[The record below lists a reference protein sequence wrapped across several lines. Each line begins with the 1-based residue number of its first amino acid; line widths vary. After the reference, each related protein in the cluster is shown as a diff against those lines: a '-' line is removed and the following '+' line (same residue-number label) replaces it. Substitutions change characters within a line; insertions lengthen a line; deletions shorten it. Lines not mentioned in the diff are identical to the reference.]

1 MFLQALRLDRHH
13 FVQALRIF
21 FTLSTL
27 ALALALHCHDR
38 LTPSLGLAS
47 AFGLPPA
54 LIGMIIGSSIQHLL
68 TEAQF
73 RQVFF
78 ACVLGL
84 GLAILTS
91 KNFFSA
97 FPSA

>member
-1 MFLQALRLDRHH
+1 
-13 FVQALRIF
+13 
-21 FTLSTL
+21 
-27 ALALALHCHDR
+27 
-38 LTPSLGLAS
+38 LAS

-54 LIGMIIGSSIQHLL
+54 LIGMIIGSRIRHLL

-91 KNFFSA
+91 ATF
-97 FPSA
+97 